1 MSYTNL
7 LVANDGPVRTI
18 TINRPDQLNALN
30 RATID
35 ELDRA
40 LSEAEGD
47 TSVRVLMLTGS
58 GAKAFV
64 AGADIKEF
72 AHFGVEEGKALSAD
86 GHQKLFNHVERL
98 NKPVIAAV
106 NGFALGGGLEL
117 AMSCHFRVASET
129 AKLGLPEV
137 GLGVI
142 PGYGGTQRLAQLVGK
157 GKALEII
164 LLGSSGMIPAAEAH
178 QWGLV
183 NHVVPADQLI
193 STCMELASKIAR
205 NSPTALGAAIR
216 AVNAGY
222 EPGANGLQREI
233 EEFGKCFGTAD
244 FKEGTSA
251 FMEKR
256 KAEGITWTS
265 SCAADDADG
274 GRRWAARRLEEPSRH
289 HQADQISGTSS
300 SLSCCPHRP
309 IEDLPGSIPRRFR
322 YSGSA

>member
-1 MSYTNL
+1 MSYQNL
-7 LVANDGPVRTI
+7 LIADADLIRVI

-30 RATID
+30 RVTID
-35 ELDRA
+35 DLDQA
-40 LSEAEGD
+40 LTEAEAD
-47 TSVRVLMLTGS
+47 KNVRVLIITGS

-72 AHFGVEEGKALSAD
+72 AHFSVEEGKALSAD
-86 GHQKLFNHVERL
+86 GHTKLFSHVERL

-157 GKALEII
+157 GKAMEMI
-164 LLGSSGMIPAAEAH
+164 LLGSSGMIPAAEAL

-183 NHVVPADQLI
+183 NHVVPADQLL
-193 STCMELASKIAR
+193 STTMELASKIAR

-244 FKEGTSA
+244 FKEGTGA
-251 FMEKR
+251 FIEKR
-256 KAEGITWTS
+256 KAVFTG
-265 SCAADDADG
+265 A
-274 GRRWAARRLEEPSRH
+274 
-289 HQADQISGTSS
+289 
-300 SLSCCPHRP
+300 
-309 IEDLPGSIPRRFR
+309 
-322 YSGSA
+322 